1 VCQESLEK
9 SRPQLEHVEQLE
21 AQTAELEK
29 KYHKA
34 KVIIKDLQHRFVKT
48 VIAIPYHQAAVRL
61 YPMASCAI
69 DNFLQWLT
77 VMFSTVSNG

>member
-9 SRPQLEHVEQLE
+9 SQPQLEHIEQLE

-34 KVIIKDLQHRFVKT
+34 KVIIKDLQHRFVTTFT
-48 VIAIPYHQAAVRL
+48 VISCHPAAVLL
-61 YPMASCAI
+61 YQIASCAI
-69 DNFLQWLT
+69 HNFSQRLT
-77 VMFSTVSNG
+77 IMFSIDSNG